1 MARGRVLDV
10 RLHGFPEATA
20 ALRALPGG
28 EVRKALGAGLR
39 AGMGVVRIRAK
50 ALAPRRTFRL
60 AQGVWTIRRSKR
72 RSLFAYRLAVPVRAA
87 LGIRPAAPGF
97 YPYSQ
102 EFGWKPYGGAP
113 QQGPLPFVPGGR
125 GRRSAVARGGMTA
138 RAARATL
145 SAHVRKVPGQRFM
158 RNALFGQKSM
168 VLDAVAREVMAR
180 VERITPAAAA
190 RRAVEFTGQEMTT

>member
-1 MARGRVLDV
+1 MARGQVLDIQL
-10 RLHGFPEATA
+10 RGFPEATA
-20 ALRALPGG
+20 ALRALPQG

-39 AGMGVVRIRAK
+39 AGLGVVRIRAK
-50 ALAPRRTFRL
+50 AFAPRRTFRL
-60 AQGVWTIRRSKR
+60 AQGTWTIRRSKR
-72 RSLFAYRLAVPVRAA
+72 RSLFAFRLGVPVRAA
-87 LGIRPAAPGF
+87 LGIRPSASGF

-145 SAHVRKVPGQRFM
+145 SDHVRKVPGQRFM
-158 RNALFGQKSM
+158 RNALFGQRSM
-168 VLDAVAREVMAR
+168 VLDAVARAVIAR
-180 VERITPAAAA
+180 VEQITPAAAS
-190 RRAVEFTGQEMTT
+190 RRAVEFTGQDMAT

>member
-39 AGMGVVRIRAK
+39 AGMAVVRIRAK
-50 ALAPRRTFRL
+50 AFAPRRTFRL

-87 LGIRPAAPGF
+87 LGIRPSAPGF
-97 YPYSQ
+97 YPYAQ